1 MPTSSGT
8 PSPSVYLKAAYQ
20 LEMVAKLL
28 AHRDIRITQWHYS
41 KWTKGRQE
49 IMAAEIEKA
58 WKLS

>member
-1 MPTSSGT
+1 
-8 PSPSVYLKAAYQ
+8 
-20 LEMVAKLL
+20 MVAKLL